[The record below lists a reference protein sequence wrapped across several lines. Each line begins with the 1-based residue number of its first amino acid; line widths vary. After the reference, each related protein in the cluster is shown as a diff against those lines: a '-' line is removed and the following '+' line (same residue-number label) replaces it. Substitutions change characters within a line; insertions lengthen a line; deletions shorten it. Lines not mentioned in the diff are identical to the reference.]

1 MADTQQPELT
11 LERFEALVAAYGGDF
26 ARYPERERAGAEAL
40 VARSREA
47 RRIFEAA
54 RALDALLRSARAELP
69 PRMELEARL
78 GSIPKVYAQERS
90 VITLLPFRT
99 RGRAVLAAAAAVL
112 LGVMSGRALP
122 ADSAVEHAAND
133 GQVVADQ
140 ADMGMLGFLDE
151 LLDDLVLDE
160 GGGE

>member
-26 ARYPERERAGAEAL
+26 ARYPERERPGAEAL

-54 RALDALLRSARAELP
+54 RAFDALLRSARAELP
-69 PRMELEARL
+69 SRVELEARL
-78 GSIPKVYAQERS
+78 GSIPKLHAQDRS
-90 VITLLPFRT
+90 VVSLLPFRS

-112 LGVMSGRALP
+112 LGVVSGRALP
-122 ADSAVEHAAND
+122 ADDYAE
-133 GQVVADQ
+133 QVVSDQ
-140 ADMGMLGFLDE
+140 ADLGGLGFLAE
-151 LLDDLVLDE
+151 LLDDLALGE
-160 GGGE
+160 GGSE